1 MIEYGAET
9 LALLPGTDPG
19 KVPRVVGET
28 GTGGAWG
35 RTSGLLGLKFGVG
48 GAGIGGGICAPAPA
62 TDRSKIDSAH
72 SLPDRG
78 GHARIACVPGSNGNA
93 VVLKPP
99 RPSFPIWS
107 FAPEGERGGEA
118 APLAPSYDPCGVSIP

>member
-1 MIEYGAET
+1 M
-9 LALLPGTDPG
+9 ALLAGTDPG

-48 GAGIGGGICAPAPA
+48 GAGIGGGICALAPA
-62 TDRSKIDSAH
+62 TDRSRIDSAH
-72 SLPDRG
+72 SLANCS
-78 GHARIACVPGSNGNA
+78 GHARFACVPGSDGNA

-99 RPSFPIWS
+99 RPSSPIWS
-107 FAPEGERGGEA
+107 FAPERERGGEA
-118 APLAPSYDPCGVSIP
+118 APVPSYDPCGVLIL